1 MRIKQNDVLPLNK
14 LKFGFLKSKYA
25 PAHCDFLKYL
35 RNKPELLYNIL
46 SFDNKIISDEIGK
59 IIKIRKIEEEKKKE
73 KMEKKAK
80 ENEKI
85 KDTIK
90 EEEKKIDEKEKR
102 KEMEKNR
109 RESGNT
115 RTKTKDL
122 QFYLIIYLI
131 YFMEVQ

>member
-46 SFDNKIISDEIGK
+46 SFENKIISDEIGK
-59 IIKIRKIEEEKKKE
+59 IIEIRKIEEEKKKE
-73 KMEKKAK
+73 EMEKKAK

-90 EEEKKIDEKEKR
+90 EEEKKKRGKR
-102 KEMEKNR
+102 KEKKKGKNMS
-109 RESGNT
+109 ESINT
-115 RTKTKDL
+115 ITKKKT
-122 QFYLIIYLI
+122 
-131 YFMEVQ
+131 

>member
-1 MRIKQNDVLPLNK
+1 M
-14 LKFGFLKSKYA
+14 
-25 PAHCDFLKYL
+25 

-90 EEEKKIDEKEKR
+90 EEEKKKIDEKEKR

-131 YFMEVQ
+131 YFMEVQWQKKKLKNMF